1 MSTGA
6 GRSPTEGGWSRRG
19 GALVVAVATIAVAL
33 GWWAAPANWPDGR
46 GTLEVTVAGRQA
58 TPVPVEVGSTDPV
71 VVEQE
76 VGARTLVLEAPEGL
90 STDAP
95 VTLAVQVRESGAPVR
110 PAVEDVQVTLVLPDG
125 RREPIPVTRWDAE
138 DEALVAT
145 RRPAAHAGVTLA
157 LLGLVVVLWV
167 SALVPLF
174 VTSLLVPVVLV
185 VGGAASA
192 SDALAPFFHP
202 IIALFFAGFLMAE
215 AMQRAGLDDRIARQL
230 VSRADRGPR
239 ALFAMLLG
247 TAAVLSM
254 WMSNTAAITLLIP
267 IVLAV
272 TEPLD
277 SPGYRRAAILG
288 IAYAA
293 TAGGV
298 GSAIGT
304 PANLL
309 AIEFL
314 DTFAGREITFLRWFT
329 FGLPMVALLVPLI
342 GLHLWRRFDVRVDPA
357 TFAASRA
364 AVRDELAHAHP
375 ISGAELQVLAVLALV
390 AATWLTAG
398 WHGLDTGI
406 VALAGAVVLA
416 ALGRVRPEDLGR
428 ISWSSLLTF
437 GGGLTLGLALTTT
450 GVADWVAT
458 RLGGLAGIP
467 GPVAIAVVA
476 TVALV
481 TTTVASNTAAA
492 ATLIP
497 LGIPLATVLGLD
509 PTQVVVVIAVASSI
523 DFALVIGTPPTML
536 AYSTGLF
543 RPPEILR
550 VGSVLDGVGIVL
562 LVAVATLVWPW
573 LAMG

>member
-6 GRSPTEGGWSRRG
+6 GSPPTEGGWSRRG
-19 GALVVAVATIAVAL
+19 GALVVVVAVVAVAV
-33 GWWAAPANWPDGR
+33 GWLLAPSDWPGGDGH
-46 GTLEVTVAGRQA
+46 LEVAVT
-58 TPVPVEVGSTDPV
+58 EN
-71 VVEQE
+71 
-76 VGARTLVLEAPEGL
+76 EAAA
-90 STDAP
+90 AP
-95 VTLAVQVRESGAPVR
+95 VTLGTTEPVEFERELDGDTVVVQAPDGLPTDGPIRLTVQVRRAGAAVR
-110 PAVEDVQVTLVLPDG
+110 PAAEDLEVHLVLPDG
-125 RREPIPVTRWDAE
+125 RREPVPVTRWD
-138 DEALVAT
+138 DEAEALLASRQPSQHAEVA
-145 RRPAAHAGVTLA
+145 LA

-185 VGGAASA
+185 VGGAFTAP
-192 SDALAPFFHP
+192 DALAPFFHP
-202 IIALFFAGFLMAE
+202 IIALFFAGFLMAR
-215 AMQRAGLDDRIARQL
+215 AMQRAGLDERIARQL

-239 ALFAMLLG
+239 ALFAMLLA
-247 TAAVLSM
+247 TAAGLSM

-288 IAYAA
+288 IAYAG
-293 TAGGV
+293 TVGGV

-314 DTFAGREITFLRWFT
+314 GTFADRDITFLRWFA
-329 FGLPMVALLVPLI
+329 FGLPVVALLVPVI
-342 GLHLWRRFDVRVDPA
+342 GLHLWRRFDVHVDPA

-364 AVRDELAHAHP
+364 TVRRELAHADP
-375 ISGAELQVLAVLALV
+375 ISREELQVLGVLVLV

-406 VALAGAVVLA
+406 VALAGAVVMA
-416 ALGRVRPEDLGR
+416 TLGRVRPDDLGR

-437 GGGLTLGLALTTT
+437 GGGLTLGLALTGT

-458 RLGGLAGIP
+458 RLGGLQGLP
-467 GPVAIAVVA
+467 GPAAIAAVA
-476 TVALV
+476 AVALV

-509 PTQVVVVIAVASSI
+509 PTQLVVVIAIASSV

-543 RPPEILR
+543 RPSEILR
-550 VGSVLDGVGIVL
+550 TGVVLDLLGIAL
-562 LVAVATLVWPW
+562 LVAVATTLWPW
-573 LAMG
+573 TALG